1 MLSIT
6 ITKRS
11 GMPQKYQ
18 VPKQNKYLDQLC
30 SIVPR
35 LSHCNTKEVAKQVT
49 LGANMSTVELAEH
62 VAEVC
67 ASCRL
72 SGASAAFDARTL
84 RGLPHLPPCAS

>member
-1 MLSIT
+1 MSSIT

-35 LSHCNTKEVAKQVT
+35 LTHCNTREVAKQVT
-49 LGANMSTVELAEH
+49 LGANMSTVELADH

-67 ASCRL
+67 ASL
-72 SGASAAFDARTL
+72 TV
-84 RGLPHLPPCAS
+84 